1 MTYVSS
7 YYHTFANAQ
16 QVSRRLYEAFSHFNF
31 KICPSSSNTTHTVY
45 HLKAETAANRICKVL
60 RVNQDNERLMEEYER
75 SANDLLDWINK
86 TTPWLENRTTD
97 NNLTGAQR
105 RLEDFRRY
113 RQKEKPPRVEQ
124 KALLETN
131 FNTLQTKLRLNN
143 RPAYIPSQGK
153 EIVAIVNAWK
163 GLQTAER
170 GFEEWL
176 LSEMMRLERLEHL
189 AKKFNHKCDI
199 HEAWT
204 QGKEAMLQSQDYR
217 NSRLNDVKAI
227 KKKHEAFESDLVA
240 HQDRVEQIAAIAAEL
255 SELGYCDSS
264 TTNARRQRICS
275 QWELLKTLTQKRKH
289 DLESAEQL
297 LEAIDR
303 LHLEFAKRAAPFNNW
318 LDSSREDLVDMFI
331 VHTVD
336 EIQRLIAAHDKFKS
350 TLNEADQEYLSIIDL
365 ANQVQSIVGKNKIP
379 GGLENPYTTLTSD
392 EISNKWRDLR
402 ALIPERDQVLN
413 RELLRQ
419 ERNEGLRRQF
429 AERANIVGPWIESQM
444 DGVAAIGMGVVGS
457 LENQLEKLKQHESV
471 VHEYRPHID
480 ELEKIHQEVQEQMIF
495 ENQYTQYTMETLR
508 VGWEQLLTSI
518 HRNVNEVENQIL
530 TRDSK
535 GITQDQL
542 NDFRASFN
550 HFDKQRSGRL
560 TPEEFRSCLVS
571 LGYSIRNDRQGDS
584 DFRRIMSLVDPNGT
598 KYVTFDSFLDF
609 MTRESTD
616 RDTAEQILDSFR
628 ILASDR
634 PFITADEL
642 RQELPKDQAEYC
654 INRMKPFASGTTGA
668 LDYHSFA
675 TSLYGESN

>member
-1 MTYVSS
+1 MED
-7 YYHTFANAQ
+7 
-16 QVSRRLYEAFSHFNF
+16 YEN
-31 KICPSSSNTTHTVY
+31 
-45 HLKAETAANRICKVL
+45 
-60 RVNQDNERLMEEYER
+60 
-75 SANDLLDWINK
+75 SASDLLDWINR

-97 NNLTGAQR
+97 NTLTGAQR
-105 RLEDFRRY
+105 KLEDFRRY

-143 RPAYIPSQGK
+143 RPAYIPTQGR
-153 EIVAIVNAWK
+153 EVINIVNAWK
-163 GLQTAER
+163 GLQAAER

-199 HEAWT
+199 HESWT

-227 KKKHEAFESDLVA
+227 KKKHEAFESDLEA
-240 HQDRVEQIAAIAAEL
+240 HKDRVEQIKAIAAEL
-255 SELGYCDSS
+255 HDLGYCDSV
-264 TTNARRQRICS
+264 TTDSRCNRIIS
-275 QWELLKTLTQKRKH
+275 QWELLKNLTQRRKQ
-289 DLESAEQL
+289 DLESAEEL
-297 LEAIDR
+297 LEAIDQ

-331 VHTVD
+331 VHTIE
-336 EIQRLIAAHDKFKS
+336 EIQRLINAHEKFKS
-350 TLNEADQEYLSIIDL
+350 TLMEADQEYLSITGL
-365 ANQVQSIVGKNKIP
+365 ANQVQSIVGQNEIP
-379 GGLENPYTTLTSD
+379 GGLENPYTPLTAN
-392 EISNKWRDLR
+392 EIANKWRDLR
-402 ALIPERDQVLN
+402 DLIPERDQVLQQ
-413 RELLRQ
+413 ELIRQ

-429 AERANIVGPWIESQM
+429 AEKANIVGPWIESQM
-444 DGVAAIGMGVVGS
+444 DGVAAIGMGVGGS
-457 LENQLEKLKQHESV
+457 LENQLENLKKHESTA
-471 VHEYRPHID
+471 HKYRPHID
-480 ELEKIHQEVQEQMIF
+480 EMEKIHQEVQEQMIF

-508 VGWEQLLTSI
+508 VGWEQLLTAI

-550 HFDKQRSGRL
+550 HFDKQRSGKL
-560 TPEEFRSCLVS
+560 SPEEFRSCLVS

-584 DFRRIMSLVDPNGT
+584 DFRRIMSLVDPNET

-642 RQELPKDQAEYC
+642 RQELPCDQAEYC
-654 INRMKPFASGTTGA
+654 INRMKPFKSGGNEISGA
-668 LDYHSFA
+668 LDYTSFA
-675 TSLYGESN
+675 SSLYGDSKQ

>member
-1 MTYVSS
+1 
-7 YYHTFANAQ
+7 
-16 QVSRRLYEAFSHFNF
+16 
-31 KICPSSSNTTHTVY
+31 
-45 HLKAETAANRICKVL
+45 
-60 RVNQDNERLMEEYER
+60 MEDYER
-75 SANDLLDWINK
+75 SASDLLDWIVQ

-97 NNLTGAQR
+97 NTLSGAQR
-105 RLEDFRRY
+105 KLEEFRRY

-143 RPAYIPSQGK
+143 RPAYIPSHGK
-153 EIVAIVNAWK
+153 EVIDIVNAWK
-163 GLQTAER
+163 GLQAAER

-199 HEAWT
+199 HESWT
-204 QGKEAMLQSQDYR
+204 QGKESMLQSQDYR

-255 SELGYCDSS
+255 NGLGYCDSS
-264 TTNARRQRICS
+264 STNTRCQRIVS
-275 QWELLKTLTQKRKH
+275 QWELLKTLTQRRKQ

-331 VHTVD
+331 VHTVE
-336 EIQRLIAAHDKFKS
+336 EIQRLITAHEKFKS
-350 TLNEADQEYLSIIDL
+350 TLGEADQECLSIIDL
-365 ANQVQSIVGKNKIP
+365 SSQVQSIVGQNEIP
-379 GGLENPYTTLTSD
+379 GGLENPYTPLTAN
-392 EISNKWRDLR
+392 EISNKWVDLK
-402 ALIPERDQVLN
+402 ALIPERDQVLS

-429 AERANIVGPWIESQM
+429 AEKANIVGPWIETQM
-444 DGVAAIGMGVVGS
+444 DGIAAIGMGVVGS
-457 LENQLEKLKQHESV
+457 LENQLDKLKQHESTS
-471 VHEYRPHID
+471 HQYRPHID
-480 ELEKIHQEVQEQMIF
+480 DLEKIHQEVQEQMIF

-508 VGWEQLLTSI
+508 VGWEQLLTAI
-518 HRNVNEVENQIL
+518 HRNINEVENQIL

-550 HFDKQRSGRL
+550 HFDKQRSGKL

-628 ILASDR
+628 ILASDKT
-634 PFITADEL
+634 FITAEEL
-642 RQELPKDQAEYC
+642 RQELPSDQAEYC
-654 INRMKPFASGTTGA
+654 INRMKPFKGAVGVEGA
-668 LDYHSFA
+668 LDYTSFA

>member
-1 MTYVSS
+1 
-7 YYHTFANAQ
+7 
-16 QVSRRLYEAFSHFNF
+16 
-31 KICPSSSNTTHTVY
+31 
-45 HLKAETAANRICKVL
+45 
-60 RVNQDNERLMEEYER
+60 MEDYER
-75 SANDLLDWINK
+75 SASDLLDWIVQ

-97 NNLTGAQR
+97 NTLSGAQR
-105 RLEDFRRY
+105 KLEEFRRY
-113 RQKEKPPRVEQ
+113 RQREKPPRVEQ

-143 RPAYIPSQGK
+143 RPAYIPTHGK
-153 EIVAIVNAWK
+153 EVVDIVNAWK

-199 HEAWT
+199 HESWT
-204 QGKEAMLQSQDYR
+204 QGKESMLQSQDYR

-255 SELGYCDSS
+255 NDLGYCDSK
-264 TTNARRQRICS
+264 TTNTRCQRIVS
-275 QWELLKTLTQKRKH
+275 QWELLKTLTQRRKQ

-331 VHTVD
+331 VHTVE
-336 EIQRLIAAHDKFKS
+336 EIQRLITAHEKFKL
-350 TLNEADQEYLSIIDL
+350 TLGEADSECLSIIDL
-365 ANQVQSIVGKNKIP
+365 SNQVQSIVGQNEIP
-379 GGLENPYTTLTSD
+379 GGLENPYTPLTST
-392 EISNKWRDLR
+392 EISNKWYDLK
-402 ALIPERDQVLN
+402 ALIPERDQVLS

-429 AERANIVGPWIESQM
+429 AEKANIVGPWIESQM

-457 LENQLEKLKQHESV
+457 LEDQLDKLKQHESTS
-471 VHEYRPHID
+471 HQYRPHID

-508 VGWEQLLTSI
+508 VGWEQLLTAI
-518 HRNVNEVENQIL
+518 HRNINEVENQIL

-560 TPEEFRSCLVS
+560 APEEFRSCLVS

-634 PFITADEL
+634 PFITAAEL
-642 RQELPKDQAEYC
+642 RQELPSDQAEYC
-654 INRMKPFASGTTGA
+654 INRMKPFKGAVGVEGA
-668 LDYHSFA
+668 LDYTSFA
-675 TSLYGESN
+675 TSLYGDSN

>member
-1 MTYVSS
+1 MED
-7 YYHTFANAQ
+7 
-16 QVSRRLYEAFSHFNF
+16 YEH
-31 KICPSSSNTTHTVY
+31 
-45 HLKAETAANRICKVL
+45 
-60 RVNQDNERLMEEYER
+60 
-75 SANDLLDWINK
+75 SASDLLDWIK
-86 TTPWLENRTTD
+86 QKTPWLENRTTD
-97 NNLTGAQR
+97 NTLTGAQR
-105 RLEDFRRY
+105 KLEEFRTY

-143 RPAYIPSQGK
+143 RPAYIPSRGK
-153 EIVAIVNAWK
+153 EVIDVANAWK
-163 GLQTAER
+163 ELQAAER

-199 HEAWT
+199 HESWT
-204 QGKEAMLQSQDYR
+204 NGKEAMLQSQDYR

-240 HQDRVEQIAAIAAEL
+240 HQDRVEQVAAIAKEL
-255 SELGYCDSS
+255 NDLGYRGSDA
-264 TTNARRQRICS
+264 TNARCNRICS
-275 QWELLKTLTQKRKH
+275 QWELLKTLTQRRQQ

-297 LEAIDR
+297 LETIDQF
-303 LHLEFAKRAAPFNNW
+303 HLEFAKRAAPFNNW

-331 VHTVD
+331 VHTIE
-336 EIQRLIAAHDKFKS
+336 EIQRLITAHEKFKS
-350 TLNEADQEYLSIIDL
+350 TLGEADTEYLAIINL
-365 ANQVQSIVGKNKIP
+365 ANQVQSIVGQNEIP
-379 GGLENPYTTLTSD
+379 GGLENPYTPLTSS
-392 EISNKWRDLR
+392 EITNKWRDLR
-402 ALIPERDQVLN
+402 ELIPERDQVLG
-413 RELLRQ
+413 RELSRQ

-429 AERANIVGPWIESQM
+429 AEKANIVGPWIESQM
-444 DGVAAIGMGVVGS
+444 DGVAAIGMGVIGS
-457 LENQLEKLKQHESV
+457 LEEQLIKLKQIESTA
-471 VHEYRPHID
+471 HQYRPHID

-518 HRNVNEVENQIL
+518 HRNINEVDNQIL

-550 HFDKQRSGRL
+550 HFDKQRSGQL
-560 TPEEFRSCLVS
+560 TPEEFRSSLVS

-584 DFRRIMSLVDPNGT
+584 DFRRIMSLVDPNDT

-634 PFITADEL
+634 PFITAEEL
-642 RQELPKDQAEYC
+642 RQELPPVEAEYC
-654 INRMKPFASGTTGA
+654 INRMKPFKGGEIQGA
-668 LDYHSFA
+668 LDYTSFA
-675 TSLYGESN
+675 SSLYGDSN

>member
-1 MTYVSS
+1 
-7 YYHTFANAQ
+7 
-16 QVSRRLYEAFSHFNF
+16 
-31 KICPSSSNTTHTVY
+31 
-45 HLKAETAANRICKVL
+45 
-60 RVNQDNERLMEEYER
+60 MEEYER
-75 SANDLLDWINK
+75 SASDLLDWIEQ

-97 NNLTGAQR
+97 NTLTGAQR
-105 RLEDFRRY
+105 KLEEFRRY

-143 RPAYIPSQGK
+143 RPAYIPTQGK
-153 EIVAIVNAWK
+153 EVTDIVNAWK
-163 GLQTAER
+163 GLQAAER

-189 AKKFNHKCDI
+189 AEKFNHKCDI
-199 HEAWT
+199 HECWT

-255 SELGYCDSS
+255 NDLGYCDSS
-264 TTNARRQRICS
+264 TTNSRCKRICS
-275 QWELLKTLTQKRKH
+275 QWDLLKTLTQRRKQ

-297 LEAIDR
+297 LEAIDQ

-331 VHTVD
+331 VHTVE
-336 EIQRLIAAHDKFKS
+336 EIQRLITAHEKFKA
-350 TLNEADQEYLSIIDL
+350 TLNEADQECLSIISL
-365 ANQVQSIVGKNKIP
+365 ASQVQSIVGQNEIP
-379 GGLENPYTTLTSD
+379 GGLENPYTPLTAG

-402 ALIPERDQVLN
+402 DLIPERDQVLS

-429 AERANIVGPWIESQM
+429 AEKSNVVGPWIESQM

-457 LENQLEKLKQHESV
+457 LEDQLNKLKHHESTS
-471 VHEYRPHID
+471 HQYRPHID

-508 VGWEQLLTSI
+508 VGWEQLLTAI
-518 HRNVNEVENQIL
+518 HRNINEVENQIL

-560 TPEEFRSCLVS
+560 SPEEFRSCLVS

-634 PFITADEL
+634 PFITAEEL
-642 RQELPKDQAEYC
+642 RQELPTDQAEYC
-654 INRMKPFASGTTGA
+654 INKMKSFKGATGISGA
-668 LDYHSFA
+668 LDYTSFA
-675 TSLYGESN
+675 TSLYGDSN

>member
-1 MTYVSS
+1 
-7 YYHTFANAQ
+7 
-16 QVSRRLYEAFSHFNF
+16 
-31 KICPSSSNTTHTVY
+31 
-45 HLKAETAANRICKVL
+45 
-60 RVNQDNERLMEEYER
+60 MEEYER
-75 SANDLLDWINK
+75 VAGDLLEWIAK
-86 TTPWLENRTTD
+86 TTPWLENRTSD
-97 NNLTGAQR
+97 NNLTGAQK
-105 RLEDFRRY
+105 RLEEFRRY

-143 RPAYIPSQGK
+143 RPAYVPTHGK

-163 GLQTAER
+163 GLQKAER

-189 AKKFNHKCDI
+189 AKKFNHKCAI
-199 HEAWT
+199 HKQWT
-204 QGKEAMLQSQDYR
+204 QGKESMLESQDYR

-227 KKKHEAFESDLVA
+227 KKKHEAFESDLEA
-240 HQDRVEQIAAIAAEL
+240 HEDRVQQISQIAEEL
-255 SELGYCDSS
+255 NTLGYCDSAQ
-264 TTNARRQRICS
+264 TNELKLSICK
-275 QWELLKTLTQKRKH
+275 QWELLKSLSKKRKH
-289 DLESAEQL
+289 DLEAAEQL

-318 LDSSREDLVDMFI
+318 LDSAREDLVDMFI
-331 VHTVD
+331 VHTVV
-336 EIQRLIAAHDKFKS
+336 EIQRLISSHEQFKAALKEANQEYS
-350 TLNEADQEYLSIIDL
+350 SIISLADQ
-365 ANQVQSIVGKNKIP
+365 VKSIVGQNEIP
-379 GGLENPYTTLTSD
+379 GGLENPYTTLTSE
-392 EISNKWRDLR
+392 EIANKWHNLCN
-402 ALIPERDQVLN
+402 LIPQRDSVLGE
-413 RELLRQ
+413 ELLRQ
-419 ERNEGLRRQF
+419 ERNEELRRQF
-429 AERANIVGPWIESQM
+429 AELANKLGPWIETQM
-444 DGVAAIGMGVVGS
+444 DGVAAIGMGLEGS
-457 LENQLEKLKQHESV
+457 LEQQLDKLKEYESLV
-471 VHEYRPHID
+471 DEHRPQID
-480 ELEKIHQEVQEQMIF
+480 QLEKIHQEVQEQMIF

-535 GITQDQL
+535 GITQEQL

-584 DFRRIMSLVDPNGT
+584 DFRRIMNLVDPNGT

-634 PFITADEL
+634 PFITTEEL
-642 RQELPKDQAEYC
+642 RQELPAEQAEYC
-654 INRMKPFASGTTGA
+654 IARMKPFASGIDGA
-668 LDYHSFA
+668 LDYHTFA
-675 TSLYGESN
+675 ISLYGTTNTGTQQSSNGSN

>member
-1 MTYVSS
+1 
-7 YYHTFANAQ
+7 
-16 QVSRRLYEAFSHFNF
+16 
-31 KICPSSSNTTHTVY
+31 
-45 HLKAETAANRICKVL
+45 
-60 RVNQDNERLMEEYER
+60 MEEYER
-75 SANDLLDWINK
+75 VASDLLEWIAK
-86 TTPWLENRTTD
+86 TTPWLENRTSD
-97 NNLTGAQR
+97 NNLVGAQK

-113 RQKEKPPRVEQ
+113 RQREKPPRVEQ

-143 RPAYIPSQGK
+143 RPAYVPNEGK
-153 EIVAIVNAWK
+153 HLLAIVNAWR

-189 AKKFNHKCDI
+189 AKKFNHKCLI
-199 HEAWT
+199 HESWT
-204 QGKEAMLQSQDYR
+204 QGKESMLQSQDYR

-227 KKKHEAFESDLVA
+227 KKKHEAFDSDLRA
-240 HQDRVEQIAAIAAEL
+240 HEDRVQQISAIASEL
-255 SELGYCDSS
+255 HSLGYCDSIS
-264 TTNARRQRICS
+264 INERRERICS
-275 QWELLKTLTQKRKH
+275 QWELLQSLTTKRKQ
-289 DLESAEQL
+289 DLEGAEQL

-331 VHTVD
+331 VHTVA
-336 EIQRLIAAHDKFKS
+336 EIQRLISAHEQFKAA
-350 TLNEADQEYLSIIDL
+350 LAEADQEFNSIVQL
-365 ANQVQSIVGKNKIP
+365 AQEVRSIVGQNEIP
-379 GGLENPYTTLTSD
+379 GGLENPYTALTQE
-392 EISNKWRDLR
+392 EICNKWRDLR
-402 ALIPERDQVLN
+402 ALIPERDSVLSK
-413 RELLRQ
+413 ELLRQ

-429 AERANIVGPWIESQM
+429 AEKADHLGPWIESQL
-444 DGVAAIGMGVVGS
+444 DSVAQIGMSCEGS
-457 LENQLEKLKQHESV
+457 LEQQLDRLKQHEV
-471 VHEYRPHID
+471 IVNEHRPQID
-480 ELEKIHQEVQEQMIF
+480 EIEKIHQENQEQMIF

-535 GITQDQL
+535 GITQEQL

-550 HFDKQRSGRL
+550 HFDKQRSGQL
-560 TPEEFRSCLVS
+560 APDEFRSCLVS

-584 DFRRIMSLVDPNGT
+584 DFRRIMNLVDPNGT
-598 KYVTFDSFLDF
+598 KFVTFDSFLDF

-634 PFITADEL
+634 PFITVEEL
-642 RQELPKDQAEYC
+642 RQELPKEQAEYC
-654 INRMKPFASGTTGA
+654 IQRMKSFASGIEGA
-668 LDYHSFA
+668 LDYNSFA
-675 TSLYGESN
+675 VSLYGTSGSQ

>member
-1 MTYVSS
+1 
-7 YYHTFANAQ
+7 
-16 QVSRRLYEAFSHFNF
+16 
-31 KICPSSSNTTHTVY
+31 
-45 HLKAETAANRICKVL
+45 
-60 RVNQDNERLMEEYER
+60 MEEYER
-75 SANDLLDWINK
+75 SASDLLDWIVQ

-97 NNLTGAQR
+97 NTLSGAQR
-105 RLEDFRRY
+105 KLEEFRRY
-113 RQKEKPPRVEQ
+113 RQREKPPRVEQ

-153 EIVAIVNAWK
+153 EVVDIVNAWK

-199 HEAWT
+199 HESWT
-204 QGKEAMLQSQDYR
+204 QGKESMLQSQDYR

-240 HQDRVEQIAAIAAEL
+240 HQDRVEQIAAIASEL
-255 SELGYCDSS
+255 NSLGYCDSS
-264 TTNARRQRICS
+264 STNTRCQRIVS
-275 QWELLKTLTQKRKH
+275 QWELLKSLTQRRKQ

-331 VHTVD
+331 VHTV
-336 EIQRLIAAHDKFKS
+336 EEMQRLITAHEKFKS
-350 TLNEADQEYLSIIDL
+350 TLGEADKECLSIIDL
-365 ANQVQSIVGKNKIP
+365 SNQVQSIVGQNEIP
-379 GGLENPYTTLTSD
+379 GGLENPYTPLTAN
-392 EISNKWRDLR
+392 EISNKWCDLK
-402 ALIPERDQVLN
+402 ALIPERDQVLS

-429 AERANIVGPWIESQM
+429 AEKANIVGPWIEIQM

-457 LENQLEKLKQHESV
+457 LEDQLGKLKQHESTS
-471 VHEYRPHID
+471 HQYRPHID

-508 VGWEQLLTSI
+508 VGWEQLLTAI
-518 HRNVNEVENQIL
+518 HRNINEVENQIL

-550 HFDKQRSGRL
+550 HFDKQRLGRL
-560 TPEEFRSCLVS
+560 VPEEFRSCLVS

-628 ILASDR
+628 ILASDKT
-634 PFITADEL
+634 FITAEEL
-642 RQELPKDQAEYC
+642 RQELPSDQAEYC
-654 INRMKPFASGTTGA
+654 INRMKPFKGAVGVEGA
-668 LDYHSFA
+668 LDYTSFA
-675 TSLYGESN
+675 SSLYGESN

>member
-1 MTYVSS
+1 M
-7 YYHTFANAQ
+7 
-16 QVSRRLYEAFSHFNF
+16 
-31 KICPSSSNTTHTVY
+31 
-45 HLKAETAANRICKVL
+45 L

-75 SANDLLDWINK
+75 TASDLLEWIKK

-97 NNLTGAQR
+97 NTLNVVQR
-105 RLEDFRRY
+105 KLEEFRRY

-143 RPAYIPSQGK
+143 RPAYLPSEGK
-153 EIVAIVNAWK
+153 EVADVGNAWK
-163 GLQTAER
+163 SLEAAER

-189 AKKFNHKCDI
+189 AKKFNHKCNI
-199 HEAWT
+199 HESWT
-204 QGKEAMLQSQDYR
+204 QGKEAMLKSQDYR
-217 NSRLNDVKAI
+217 NSRLNDIKAI
-227 KKKHEAFESDLVA
+227 KKKHEAFESNLAA
-240 HQDRVEQIAAIAAEL
+240 HQDRVDQIVSIAKEL
-255 SELGYCDSS
+255 NDLGYYDAA
-264 TTNARRQRICS
+264 TTNSRCQIIS
-275 QWELLKTLTQKRKH
+275 SHWGLLKSLTVKRKQ

-331 VHTVD
+331 VHTIE
-336 EIQRLIAAHDKFKS
+336 EIQRLISAHEKFKL
-350 TLNEADQEYLSIIDL
+350 TLDEADREFLSIIEL
-365 ANQVQSIVGKNKIP
+365 SNQVQSIVGKNEIP
-379 GGLENPYTTLTSD
+379 GGLDNPYTPLTGA

-402 ALIPERDQVLN
+402 ELIPLRDQELN
-413 RELLRQ
+413 RELIRQ

-429 AERANIVGPWIESQM
+429 AEKANVVGPWIENQM
-444 DGVAAIGMGVVGS
+444 DGVTAIGMGLIGS
-457 LENQLEKLKQHESV
+457 LEDQLDKLKMSESTA
-471 VHEYRPHID
+471 HKYKPNID
-480 ELEKIHQEVQEQMIF
+480 ELEKIHQEVQEQLIF

-508 VGWEQLLTSI
+508 VGWEQLLTAI
-518 HRNVNEVENQIL
+518 HRNINEVENQIL

-571 LGYSIRNDRQGDS
+571 LGYSIRNDKQGEA
-584 DFRRIMSLVDPNGT
+584 DFRRIMSLVDPNNT
-598 KYVTFDSFLDF
+598 SYVTFDSFLDF

-616 RDTAEQILDSFR
+616 RDTEEQFLDSFR

-634 PFITADEL
+634 PFITVDEL
-642 RQELPKDQAEYC
+642 KQELPSDQAEYC
-654 INRMKPFASGTTGA
+654 INRMKPFNGVPNFNGA
-668 LDYHSFA
+668 LDYSSFA
-675 TSLYGESN
+675 SSLYRIASN

>member
-1 MTYVSS
+1 
-7 YYHTFANAQ
+7 
-16 QVSRRLYEAFSHFNF
+16 
-31 KICPSSSNTTHTVY
+31 
-45 HLKAETAANRICKVL
+45 
-60 RVNQDNERLMEEYER
+60 MEEYER
-75 SANDLLDWINK
+75 SASDLLDWIAK

-143 RPAYIPSQGK
+143 RPAYIPNQGK

-163 GLQTAER
+163 DLQTAER

-255 SELGYCDSS
+255 NELGYCDSS
-264 TTNARRQRICS
+264 STNARRQRICT
-275 QWELLKTLTQKRKH
+275 QWELLKSLTQKRKS

-331 VHTVD
+331 VHTVE
-336 EIQRLIAAHDKFKS
+336 EIQRLIAAHEKFKS
-350 TLNEADQEYLSIIDL
+350 TLGEADSEFMFIIDL
-365 ANQVQSIVGKNKIP
+365 SNQVQSIVGKNEIP
-379 GGLENPYTTLTSD
+379 GGLENPYTTLTSE

-402 ALIPERDQVLN
+402 TLIPERDQVLN

-429 AERANIVGPWIESQM
+429 AERANMVGPWIENQM
-444 DGVAAIGMGVVGS
+444 DGVAAIGMGIVGS
-457 LENQLEKLKQHESV
+457 LEDQLKKLKEHESI
-471 VHEYRPHID
+471 VHDYRPHID

-495 ENQYTQYTMETLR
+495 ENQYTQYIMETLR

-542 NDFRASFN
+542 NDFRVSFN

-584 DFRRIMSLVDPNGT
+584 DFRRIMNLVDPNGT

-634 PFITADEL
+634 PFITVEEL

-654 INRMKPFASGTTGA
+654 INRMKPFSSELAGA
-668 LDYHSFA
+668 LDYTTFA
-675 TSLYGESN
+675 ASLYGESN

>member
-1 MTYVSS
+1 MLSLIY
-7 YYHTFANAQ
+7 AQ
-16 QVSRRLYEAFSHFNF
+16 
-31 KICPSSSNTTHTVY
+31 
-45 HLKAETAANRICKVL
+45 AETAANRICKVL
-60 RVNQDNERLMEEYER
+60 RVNQDNERLMEDYER
-75 SANDLLDWINK
+75 SASDLLDWIVQ

-97 NNLTGAQR
+97 NTLSGAQR
-105 RLEDFRRY
+105 KLEEFRRY
-113 RQKEKPPRVEQ
+113 RQREKPPRVEQ

-143 RPAYIPSQGK
+143 RPAYIPTHGK
-153 EIVAIVNAWK
+153 EVVDIVNAWK

-199 HEAWT
+199 HESWT
-204 QGKEAMLQSQDYR
+204 QGKESMLQSQDYR

-255 SELGYCDSS
+255 NALGYCDSS
-264 TTNARRQRICS
+264 STNTRCQRIVS
-275 QWELLKTLTQKRKH
+275 QWELLKTLTQRRKQ

-331 VHTVD
+331 VHTVE
-336 EIQRLIAAHDKFKS
+336 EIQRLITAHEKFKS
-350 TLNEADQEYLSIIDL
+350 TLGEADQECLSIIDL
-365 ANQVQSIVGKNKIP
+365 SNQVQSIVGQNEIP
-379 GGLENPYTTLTSD
+379 GGLENPYTPLTAN
-392 EISNKWRDLR
+392 EISNKWIDLK
-402 ALIPERDQVLN
+402 ALIPERDQVLS

-429 AERANIVGPWIESQM
+429 AEKANIVGPWIETQM

-457 LENQLEKLKQHESV
+457 LENQLDQLKQHESTS
-471 VHEYRPHID
+471 HKYRPHID

-508 VGWEQLLTSI
+508 VGWEQLLTAI
-518 HRNVNEVENQIL
+518 HRNINEVENQIL

-550 HFDKQRSGRL
+550 HFDKQRSGKL
-560 TPEEFRSCLVS
+560 APEEFRSCLVS
-571 LGYSIRNDRQGDS
+571 VGYSIRNDRQGDS

-628 ILASDR
+628 ILASDKT
-634 PFITADEL
+634 FITAEEL
-642 RQELPKDQAEYC
+642 RQELPSDQAEYC
-654 INRMKPFASGTTGA
+654 INRMKPFKGAVGVEGA
-668 LDYHSFA
+668 LDYTSFA

>member
-1 MTYVSS
+1 M
-7 YYHTFANAQ
+7 
-16 QVSRRLYEAFSHFNF
+16 
-31 KICPSSSNTTHTVY
+31 
-45 HLKAETAANRICKVL
+45 
-60 RVNQDNERLMEEYER
+60 DEYER
-75 SANDLLDWINK
+75 SASDLLDWIVQ

-97 NNLTGAQR
+97 NTLTGAQR
-105 RLEDFRRY
+105 KLEEFRRY

-124 KALLETN
+124 KALIETN

-143 RPAYIPSQGK
+143 RPAYIPTQGK
-153 EIVAIVNAWK
+153 EIVDIVNAWK

-199 HEAWT
+199 HENWT

-240 HQDRVEQIAAIAAEL
+240 HQDRVEQIAAIASEL
-255 SELGYCDSS
+255 NTLGYCDSS
-264 TTNARRQRICS
+264 TTNSRCQRIS
-275 QWELLKTLTQKRKH
+275 FQWDLLKKLTQRRKQ
-289 DLESAEQL
+289 DLESAEAL
-297 LEAIDR
+297 LEAIDQ

-331 VHTVD
+331 VHTVE
-336 EIQRLIAAHDKFKS
+336 EIQRLITAHEKFKS
-350 TLNEADQEYLSIIDL
+350 TLNEADQEYLSIVGL
-365 ANQVQSIVGKNKIP
+365 ASQVQSIVGQNEIP
-379 GGLENPYTTLTSD
+379 GGLENPYTPLTSD

-402 ALIPERDQVLN
+402 ELIPERDQVLS

-429 AERANIVGPWIESQM
+429 AEKANIVGPWIESQM
-444 DGVAAIGMGVVGS
+444 DGVAAIGMGVIGS
-457 LENQLEKLKQHESV
+457 LEEQLAKLKQYESTS
-471 VHEYRPHID
+471 HNYRPHID

-508 VGWEQLLTSI
+508 VGWEQLLTAI
-518 HRNVNEVENQIL
+518 HRNINEVENQIL

-550 HFDKQRSGRL
+550 HFDKQRSGKL
-560 TPEEFRSCLVS
+560 SPEEFRSCLVS

-584 DFRRIMSLVDPNGT
+584 DFRRIMNLVDPNGT

-609 MTRESTD
+609 MTRESID

-634 PFITADEL
+634 PFITVEEL
-642 RQELPKDQAEYC
+642 RQELPSDQADYC
-654 INRMKPFASGTTGA
+654 IKRMKPFASGITGA
-668 LDYHSFA
+668 LDYTSFA
-675 TSLYGESN
+675 TSLYGDSA

>member
-1 MTYVSS
+1 
-7 YYHTFANAQ
+7 
-16 QVSRRLYEAFSHFNF
+16 
-31 KICPSSSNTTHTVY
+31 
-45 HLKAETAANRICKVL
+45 
-60 RVNQDNERLMEEYER
+60 MEEYER
-75 SANDLLDWINK
+75 SASDLLDWIRR

-97 NNLTGAQR
+97 NTLSGAQR
-105 RLEDFRRY
+105 KLEEFRRY
-113 RQKEKPPRVEQ
+113 RQREKPPRVEQ

-143 RPAYIPSQGK
+143 RPAYMPTKGK
-153 EIVAIVNAWK
+153 EILDIANSWK
-163 GLQTAER
+163 GLQAAER

-199 HEAWT
+199 HENWT
-204 QGKEAMLQSQDYR
+204 QGKEIMLQSQDYR

-240 HQDRVEQIAAIAAEL
+240 HQDRVEQVAAIAAEL
-255 SELGYCDSS
+255 NHLGYYDSS
-264 TTNARRQRICS
+264 TTNARCQRICS
-275 QWELLKTLTQKRKH
+275 QWDLLKSLTQTRKQ

-297 LEAIDR
+297 LEAIDQ

-331 VHTVD
+331 VHTVE
-336 EIQRLIAAHDKFKS
+336 EIQGLISAHEKFKS
-350 TLNEADQEYLSIIDL
+350 TLDEADHEYLSITDL
-365 ANQVQSIVGKNKIP
+365 ANQVQSIVGKNEIP
-379 GGLENPYTTLTSD
+379 GGLENPYTPLTAN

-402 ALIPERDQVLN
+402 ELIPKRDQELS
-413 RELLRQ
+413 RELSRQ

-444 DGVAAIGMGVVGS
+444 DEVAAIGMDEIGS
-457 LENQLEKLKQHESV
+457 LEDQLVKLKQHESTS
-471 VHEYRPHID
+471 HQYRPHID
-480 ELEKIHQEVQEQMIF
+480 DLEKIHQEVQEQMIF

-508 VGWEQLLTSI
+508 VGWEQLLTAI
-518 HRNVNEVENQIL
+518 HRNINEVENQIL

-550 HFDKQRSGRL
+550 HFDKQRSGKL
-560 TPEEFRSCLVS
+560 SPEEFRSCLVS

-598 KYVTFDSFLDF
+598 KYVSFDSFLDF

-634 PFITADEL
+634 PFITAEEL
-642 RQELPKDQAEYC
+642 IQELPREQAEYC
-654 INRMKPFASGTTGA
+654 INRMKPFTGPSRMEGA
-668 LDYHSFA
+668 LDYTSFA
-675 TSLYGESN
+675 SSLYSDTT

>member
-1 MTYVSS
+1 
-7 YYHTFANAQ
+7 
-16 QVSRRLYEAFSHFNF
+16 
-31 KICPSSSNTTHTVY
+31 
-45 HLKAETAANRICKVL
+45 
-60 RVNQDNERLMEEYER
+60 MEEYER
-75 SANDLLDWINK
+75 SASDLLEWIAR
-86 TTPWLENRTTD
+86 TTPWLENRTSD

-105 RLEDFRRY
+105 RLEEFRRY
-113 RQKEKPPRVEQ
+113 RQKEKPPRVEE

-143 RPAYIPSQGK
+143 RPAYTPTHGK
-153 EIVAIVNAWK
+153 EILTIVNAWK
-163 GLQTAER
+163 GLQSAEK

-204 QGKEAMLQSQDYR
+204 DGKETMLQSQDYR

-227 KKKHEAFESDLVA
+227 KKKHEAFESDLAA
-240 HQDRVEQIAAIAAEL
+240 HQDRVEQIAAIADEL
-255 SELGYCDSS
+255 NELGYCDSAS
-264 TTNARRQRICS
+264 TNARRRAICS
-275 QWELLKTLTQKRKH
+275 QWSLLQSLTQKRRH

-331 VHTVD
+331 VHTVE
-336 EIQRLIAAHDKFKS
+336 EIQRLINAHEKFKS
-350 TLNEADQEYLSIIDL
+350 TLNEADQEYLSITNLSD
-365 ANQVQSIVGKNKIP
+365 QVKNIVGQNEIP

-392 EISNKWRDLR
+392 GISNKWRDLR
-402 ALIPERDQVLN
+402 TLIPERDQVLN
-413 RELLRQ
+413 CELLRQ
-419 ERNEGLRRQF
+419 ERNEDLRRKF
-429 AERANIVGPWIESQM
+429 AEKANLVGPWIEDQM
-444 DGVAAIGMGVVGS
+444 AGVAEIGMGIVGS
-457 LENQLEKLKQHESV
+457 LEDQLDKLRQHESV
-471 VHEYRPHID
+471 VHDYRPHID

-495 ENQYTQYTMETLR
+495 ENRYTQYTMETLR

-550 HFDKQRSGRL
+550 HFDKQRVGRIA
-560 TPEEFRSCLVS
+560 PEEFRSCLVS

-584 DFRRIMSLVDPNGT
+584 DFRRIMSLVDPNNT

-634 PFITADEL
+634 PFITVEEL

-654 INRMKPFASGTTGA
+654 INKMKPFASGIEGA
-668 LDYHSFA
+668 LDYQSF
-675 TSLYGESN
+675 TSSLYISSN